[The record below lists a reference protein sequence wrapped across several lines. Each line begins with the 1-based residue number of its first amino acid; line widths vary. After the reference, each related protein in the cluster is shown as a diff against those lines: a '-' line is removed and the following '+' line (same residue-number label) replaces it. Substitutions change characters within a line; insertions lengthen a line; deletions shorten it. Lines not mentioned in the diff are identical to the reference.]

1 MFGKFR
7 ALWKIL
13 LGNRFL
19 YVSSVTAMAFATFFS
34 LLGPLVIRA
43 TIDSVI
49 GNKPLAAPTWIRSLV
64 YDLGGRSDLASNL
77 WISGIALLLLT
88 IANGSF
94 LYLRGRWSAFAAEN
108 TAKNLRDRLYDHLQR
123 LPYEYH
129 VKAETGDL
137 IQRCTSDLETIRRFL
152 ATQFVEI
159 GRGIFMVA
167 FAAVIMFSLDVKLAA
182 ISMTAIPFVFGFAVV
197 FFVRIR
203 RAFKLSDESEGRLS
217 TTLQENLTG
226 VRVVRAF
233 ARQRYEID
241 KFEGKNVEFR
251 DLTFRLI
258 QMLAVYW
265 ASSDLICLIQIGTVL
280 VLGGYLAANGVI
292 TLGTMVVFFTY
303 IGRLLWPVRQMGR
316 ILTEM
321 GKTSVSIDR
330 INAILDELE
339 ELDRGRK
346 LKPAIAGRVVFENVS
361 FSYDGKNAVV
371 NNLSFTAEPGQTVAI
386 LGPTGSGKST
396 MMHLLPRLYDYSAG
410 RITIDGID
418 IRDIDMH
425 WIREQVGIVLQE
437 PFLFNKTLKQNISL
451 ARENAAEDQI
461 SNAVTMSALR
471 DVIAGFEKG
480 FETPV
485 GEGGVTLSGGQKQR
499 VAIARAL
506 VKDPP
511 VLIFDD
517 SLSAVDT
524 ETDTHIRQALAKRH
538 RRATTFIIS
547 HRVTTLADA
556 DKILVIE
563 NGRIVQEG
571 THSEL
576 LDQEGLYRR
585 VWEIQSAL
593 EAELVRES
601 GDARQDGRDSTRTE

>member
-7 ALWKIL
+7 ALWNL
-13 LGNRFL
+13 LKGNRGL
-19 YVSSVTAMAFATFFS
+19 YVSSIAAMALATLFS

-49 GNKPLAAPTWIRSLV
+49 GHKPLAAPAWIRSFV
-64 YDLGGRSDLASNL
+64 GDLGGRSDLATNL
-77 WISGIALLLLT
+77 WICGLALLLLT
-88 IANGSF
+88 SANGAF
-94 LYLRGRWSAFAAEN
+94 LYLRGRWSAIASEN
-108 TAKNLRDRLYDHLQR
+108 TARSLRDRLYDHLQR

-137 IQRCTSDLETIRRFL
+137 IQRCTSDLETIRKFL
-152 ATQFVEI
+152 ATQLVEI
-159 GRGIFMVA
+159 GRGLFMVA
-167 FAAVIMFSLDVKLAA
+167 FAATIMLALDVRLALISMAA
-182 ISMTAIPFVFGFAVV
+182 IPLVFVFAVV

-233 ARQRYEID
+233 ARQSHEIS
-241 KFEGKNVEFR
+241 KFETKNVEFR

-265 ASSDLICLIQIGTVL
+265 ASSDLICLVQIGIVL
-280 VLGGYLAANGVI
+280 ILGGYLAANGVI

-321 GKTSVSIDR
+321 GKTSVSVDR
-330 INAILDELE
+330 INAILEEPE
-339 ELDRGRK
+339 ELNLGRR
-346 LKPAIAGRVVFENVS
+346 LKPTGAGRIEFKNVS
-361 FSYDGKNAVV
+361 FSYDGVHNVV
-371 NNLSFTAEPGQTVAI
+371 EDLSFVAEPGETVAI
-386 LGPTGSGKST
+386 LGPTGSGKSSIV
-396 MMHLLPRLYDYSAG
+396 HLLPRLYDYGSG
-410 RITIDGID
+410 RIEVDGVD
-418 IRDIDMH
+418 IRDIDLH

-437 PFLFNKTLKQNISL
+437 PFLFNKTLKQNITL
-451 ARENAAEDQI
+451 ARENAPEEQVHT
-461 SNAVTMSALR
+461 AVEMSALH
-471 DVIAGFEKG
+471 DVVAEFEHG
-480 FETPV
+480 YETAV

-524 ETDTHIRQALAKRH
+524 ETDTYIRQALAGRR
-538 RRATTFIIS
+538 RRATTFIVS

-556 DKILVIE
+556 DRILVIE
-563 NGRIVQEG
+563 GGRLVQQG
-571 THSEL
+571 THAEL
-576 LDQEGLYRR
+576 IAVDGLYKR
-585 VWEIQSAL
+585 VWEIQNAL
-593 EAELVRES
+593 EEELEHGGGGKTSPR
-601 GDARQDGRDSTRTE
+601 AL